1 MTFCAHCGGSTL
13 ASIAGSPAG
22 TTHLCSCGFTVA
34 GRQRITDLE
43 KELGQW
49 RAVAESFNEAAEGSM
64 NFNWAIHEFN
74 KLKATP

>member
-1 MTFCAHCGGSTL
+1 VTFCAHCGGSTEPYRS
-13 ASIAGSPAG
+13 A
-22 TTHLCSCGFTVA
+22 TTPPPCSCGFTVA